1 MLDNAI
7 NSIRKERAA
16 LAREIEYM
24 RESMEDD
31 KLDEIMESVE
41 GSDSKA
47 ELIEA
52 AAYANSVD
60 VTEEETRDIV
70 VRWGVRDMPCFM
82 VRTAEHHVHAII

>member
-16 LAREIEYM
+16 LAREIEYI

-60 VTEEETRDIV
+60 VTEEETAIESVEIDRILNADHDITFDEMI
-70 VRWGVRDMPCFM
+70 GL
-82 VRTAEHHVHAII
+82 

>member
-1 MLDNAI
+1 MLDNTI
-7 NSIRKERAA
+7 NDIRKERAA

-41 GSDSKA
+41 GSDSKS

-60 VTEEETRDIV
+60 VTEEETAIESVEIDRILNADHDITFDEMI
-70 VRWGVRDMPCFM
+70 GL
-82 VRTAEHHVHAII
+82 

>member
-41 GSDSKA
+41 GFDSKA

-60 VTEEETRDIV
+60 VTEEETAIESVEIDRILNADHDITFDEMI
-70 VRWGVRDMPCFM
+70 GL
-82 VRTAEHHVHAII
+82 

>member
-60 VTEEETRDIV
+60 VTEEETAIESVEIDRILNADHDITFDEMI
-70 VRWGVRDMPCFM
+70 GL
-82 VRTAEHHVHAII
+82 

>member
-52 AAYANSVD
+52 AAYVNSVD
-60 VTEEETRDIV
+60 VTEEETAIESVEIDRILNADHDISFDEMI
-70 VRWGVRDMPCFM
+70 GL
-82 VRTAEHHVHAII
+82 

>member
-41 GSDSKA
+41 GSDSNA

-60 VTEEETRDIV
+60 VTEEETAIESVEIDRILNADHDITFDEMI
-70 VRWGVRDMPCFM
+70 GL
-82 VRTAEHHVHAII
+82 

>member
-31 KLDEIMESVE
+31 KLDAIMESVE

-60 VTEEETRDIV
+60 VTEEETAIESVEIDRILNADDDITFDEMI
-70 VRWGVRDMPCFM
+70 GL
-82 VRTAEHHVHAII
+82 

>member
-7 NSIRKERAA
+7 NDIRKERAA

-60 VTEEETRDIV
+60 VTEEETAIESVEIDRILNADHDITFDEMI
-70 VRWGVRDMPCFM
+70 GL
-82 VRTAEHHVHAII
+82 

>member
-47 ELIEA
+47 EVIEA

-60 VTEEETRDIV
+60 VTEEETAIESVEIDRILNADHDITFDEMI
-70 VRWGVRDMPCFM
+70 GL
-82 VRTAEHHVHAII
+82 

>member
-31 KLDEIMESVE
+31 KLAEIMESVE

-60 VTEEETRDIV
+60 VTEEETAIESVEIDRILNADHDITFDEMI
-70 VRWGVRDMPCFM
+70 GL
-82 VRTAEHHVHAII
+82 

>member
-52 AAYANSVD
+52 EAYANSVD
-60 VTEEETRDIV
+60 VTEEETAIESVEIDRILNADHDITFDEMI
-70 VRWGVRDMPCFM
+70 GL
-82 VRTAEHHVHAII
+82 

>member
-60 VTEEETRDIV
+60 VTEEETAIESVEIDRILNADHDISFDEMI
-70 VRWGVRDMPCFM
+70 GL
-82 VRTAEHHVHAII
+82 